1 MQSELEL
8 GDLRGNRFE
17 IVLREVNCSK
27 EQLQAACLA
36 LNESGFVNYYG
47 LQRFG
52 IGGTLNHQIGCAALK
67 GDWKGIC
74 DMMFR
79 RKQNDREDISAV
91 KSFYQAGSYLEASQ
105 SCPRALSAERNVL
118 EYLSK
123 GDGNYT
129 NDFCGAINAVPKA
142 IKLMW
147 VHAFQSY
154 IWNLSVTDRIEKFGF
169 SAVEGDVVSSEQ
181 HLEASSAVHAD
192 SFQRVNPTE
201 VANVKILTAT
211 DVATGNYSVWDV
223 VLPLPGYDVFLPNHS
238 VKDYFLSL
246 LDSFGLDLDYFK
258 NEAPAPFRLKGAYR
272 RILQRPFDLTWKII
286 EYDSPDVEI
295 AETEFCSSSAVD
307 AHSSNSDATNVSRK
321 RSIENISTMSNSMDN
336 DVDRKSTH
344 QILGD
349 ESNVQV
355 VASRRAL
362 SIGFSLSSGSYAT
375 MLLRELTKQSMET
388 QYHSGLT
395 ASVAL
400 EGRADETL
408 DV

>member
-1 MQSELEL
+1 MRVDPVAEKAQLPL
-8 GDLRGNRFE
+8 PRRAALRAQPLVHIQVHRRKVDARNTVVAHK
-17 IVLREVNCSK
+17 IH
-27 EQLQAACLA
+27 A
-36 LNESGFVNYYG
+36 
-47 LQRFG
+47 LQRG
-52 IGGTLNHQIGCAALK
+52 PWPRVGVQEQRAAGAEEALAADGEEVHRVDALDIRRHV
-67 GDWKGIC
+67 GD
-74 DMMFR
+74 
-79 RKQNDREDISAV
+79 
-91 KSFYQAGSYLEASQ
+91 
-105 SCPRALSAERNVL
+105 PALQRVA
-118 EYLSK
+118 
-123 GDGNYT
+123 
-129 NDFCGAINAVPKA
+129 
-142 IKLMW
+142 
-147 VHAFQSY
+147 
-154 IWNLSVTDRIEKFGF
+154 
-169 SAVEGDVVSSEQ
+169 AVEGDVVSSEQ

-192 SFQRVNPTE
+192 SFQRERVNPTE